1 MPSVLAIAA
10 HPDDIEFLFAG
21 TMLQLAAA
29 GWDLHYVNLCDGS
42 KGSTTT
48 DNETTARVRTEEA
61 QAACEVLGAKW
72 YPPIFADMEAAY
84 RHEHV
89 RKVSAYVRQA
99 QPSIVLTHSPSDYME
114 DHEISC
120 RLAVTAAFT
129 HAMPNFPS
137 DPAEQTFAHGIRVH
151 HAQPYG
157 NRTPLGEKITPHYFV
172 DTTDVI
178 DRQLESLAC
187 HASQK
192 QWLDESQGL
201 GSYLDQMK
209 KLAAEVGHMS
219 GRFRF
224 AEGWRRRE
232 HLGFC
237 DSDHDPLPEALGDLA
252 CRPVGR
258 DSGANS

>member
-21 TMLQLAAA
+21 TMLRLSAA
-29 GWDLHYVNLCDGS
+29 GWQLHYVNLCDGS

-61 QAACEVLGAKW
+61 QAACKVLGAKW
-72 YPPIFADMEAAY
+72 YPPIFADMEATY
-84 RHEHV
+84 RDEYV
-89 RKVSAYVRQA
+89 RQVSAYVRQA

-129 HAMPNFPS
+129 HAMPNFHS
-137 DPAEQTFAHGIRVH
+137 DPNEPTYSQGVRVY

-157 NRTPLGEKITPHYFV
+157 NRTPLGDRVTPHYYV
-172 DTTDVI
+172 DTSEVI
-178 DRQLESLAC
+178 DQQLDSLAC

-201 GSYLDQMK
+201 GSYLDKMK
-209 KLAAEVGHMS
+209 ELAAEVGTMS
-219 GRFRF
+219 GRFPF

-237 DSDHDPLPEALGDLA
+237 GPEHDPLPEALGKFV
-252 CRPVGR
+252 CRPFVR
-258 DSGANS
+258 DSGASS